1 LKQNPRF
8 DRITA
13 MYRVSPFVRHFAIS
27 LVLGVIVATLWV
39 NTGPDSYYDFIEW
52 RLFDLSMPGWI
63 SPITASITPASL
75 TSHVMMPFFMFFV
88 GKELWEAVTL
98 ERGALSGA
106 QALVPLGGVIGALL
120 GAALLWV
127 ATGAAIEVAEEASFG
142 VGWQVPLGSDV
153 VLCYLFGRR
162 VFGSGHP
169 ALHLL
174 LLVTI
179 SCDFI
184 GLFLLG
190 LSYPRGGLLSL
201 AWLALPI
208 AASGLVWLLYGRFGR
223 SHSPERQHQRAM
235 QLWPYAL
242 AGLLSYLG
250 IAAAG
255 LPPALG
261 FLPVI
266 PAIPSAAR
274 AFGLFAEAEQ
284 LLNDPLNRLTHLMT
298 RPLAVVLFLFG
309 LTRGG
314 IDLGAYAPTTLTLL
328 AAFWVG
334 KPLGFLAGCTLAAKV
349 LHRPMPAGISQ
360 ADLAIVALLLGVG
373 FTVPVL
379 AIDTSL
385 PGGAMAEAARL
396 GIGLG
401 IAFGALGL
409 ALARF
414 LRK

>member
-1 LKQNPRF
+1 
-8 DRITA
+8 
-13 MYRVSPFVRHFAIS
+13 MYRVSPFVSHFAIS
-27 LVLGVIVATLWV
+27 LILGVVLATLWV
-39 NTGPDSYYDFIEW
+39 NIGSDSYYDFIEW
-52 RLFDLSMPGWI
+52 RLFDLTMPDWI

-75 TSHVMMPFFMFFV
+75 TSHVLMPFFMFFV

-98 ERGALSGA
+98 ERGALSGV
-106 QALVPLGGVIGALL
+106 QALVPLGGAIGALL

-127 ATGAAIEVAEEASFG
+127 ATGAMIEVAEEASFG

-162 VFGSGHP
+162 LFGAGHP

-201 AWLALPI
+201 AWLSLPLF
-208 AASGLVWLLYGRFGR
+208 ACTTVWLLFGRFGR
-223 SHSPERQHQRAM
+223 PHIPERQRQRAM

-266 PAIPSAAR
+266 PTIPSAVR

-298 RPLAVVLFLFG
+298 RPLAAVLFFFG

-314 IDLGAYAPTTLTLL
+314 IDLGAFAPTTITVL
-328 AAFWVG
+328 AAFWIG
-334 KPLGFLAGCTLAAKV
+334 KPLGFLAGCGLTAKA
-349 LHRPMPAGISQ
+349 LGRRLPAGL
-360 ADLAIVALLLGVG
+360 APRDLLVVALLLGVG

-396 GIGLG
+396 GIGLS
-401 IAFGALGL
+401 IAFGAIAF
-409 ALARF
+409 ALAHFRQ
-414 LRK
+414 K

>member
-1 LKQNPRF
+1 
-8 DRITA
+8 

-27 LVLGVIVATLWV
+27 LVLGLAMATLWV
-39 NTGPDSYYDFIEW
+39 NAASDSYYDFIEW
-52 RLFDLSMPGWI
+52 RLFDLSMPDWI

-75 TSHVMMPFFMFFV
+75 TSHVLMPFFMFFV
-88 GKELWEAVTL
+88 GKELWEAITL

-106 QALVPLGGVIGALL
+106 QALVPMGGVIGALL

-127 ATGAAIEVAEEASFG
+127 ATGTVIEVAEEASFG

-162 VFGSGHP
+162 LFGAGHP
-169 ALHLL
+169 ALQLL

-184 GLFLLG
+184 GLFVLG

-201 AWLALPI
+201 AWLALPLL
-208 AASGLVWLLYGRFGR
+208 AGTSVWLLFGRYGRP
-223 SHSPERQHQRAM
+223 HLPERQRQRAM

-242 AGLLSYLG
+242 AGVLSYLG

-261 FLPVI
+261 FLPII

-284 LLNDPLNRLTHLMT
+284 LLNDPLNRMTHLMT
-298 RPLAVVLFLFG
+298 RPLAVVLFFFG

-328 AAFWVG
+328 AAFWIG
-334 KPLGFLAGCTLAAKV
+334 KPLGFLAGCWATSALLRRSLPTGV
-349 LHRPMPAGISQ
+349 TPR
-360 ADLAIVALLLGVG
+360 DLRVVALLLGLG
-373 FTVPVL
+373 FTVPVI

-396 GIGLG
+396 GLG
-401 IAFGALGL
+401 ISMAIGALALTL
-409 ALARF
+409 AHWLQ
-414 LRK
+414 K

>member
-1 LKQNPRF
+1 
-8 DRITA
+8 

-27 LVLGVIVATLWV
+27 LVLGVLVATFWV

-52 RLFDLSMPGWI
+52 RLFDLTMPDWI

-75 TSHVMMPFFMFFV
+75 TSHVLMPFFMFFIC
-88 GKELWEAVTL
+88 KELWEAITL
-98 ERGALSGA
+98 ERGALSGT
-106 QALVPLGGVIGALL
+106 QALVPLGGVIGALM
-120 GAALLWV
+120 GAALMWV
-127 ATGAAIEVAEEASFG
+127 ATGAVIKVAEEASFG

-162 VFGSGHP
+162 IFGAGHP
-169 ALHLL
+169 ALQLL

-184 GLFLLG
+184 GLLILG

-201 AWLALPI
+201 AWLVLPLLSS
-208 AASGLVWLLYGRFGR
+208 ASVWLLFGRYGRP
-223 SHSPERQHQRAM
+223 HLPERQHQRAI
-235 QLWPYAL
+235 QLWPYGV
-242 AGLLSYLG
+242 AGLLSYIG

-274 AFGLFAEAEQ
+274 AFGLFAEAEE
-284 LLNDPLNRLTHLMT
+284 LLSDPLNRMTHLMT
-298 RPLAVVLFLFG
+298 RPLAGVLFLFG

-314 IDLGAYAPTTLTLL
+314 IDFGALAPATITLL
-328 AAFWVG
+328 AAFWIG
-334 KPLGFLAGCTLAAKV
+334 KPLGFLAGCALTAKA
-349 LHRPMPAGISQ
+349 LHRPLPAGVTQ
-360 ADLAIVALLLGVG
+360 GDLAVVALLLGLG

-396 GIGLG
+396 GIGSS
-401 IAFGALGL
+401 IAIAALVL
-409 ALARF
+409 TLARW
-414 LRK
+414 RQK

>member
-1 LKQNPRF
+1 
-8 DRITA
+8 

-27 LVLGVIVATLWV
+27 LVLGLAMATLWV
-39 NTGPDSYYDFIEW
+39 NAASDSYYDFIEW
-52 RLFDLSMPGWI
+52 RLFDLSMPDWI

-75 TSHVMMPFFMFFV
+75 TSHVLMPFFMFFV
-88 GKELWEAVTL
+88 GKELWEAITL

-106 QALVPLGGVIGALL
+106 QALVPMGGVIGALL

-127 ATGAAIEVAEEASFG
+127 ATGTVIEVAEEASFG

-162 VFGSGHP
+162 LFGAGHP
-169 ALHLL
+169 ALQLL

-184 GLFLLG
+184 GLFVLG

-201 AWLALPI
+201 AWLALPLL
-208 AASGLVWLLYGRFGR
+208 AGTSVWLLFGRYGRP
-223 SHSPERQHQRAM
+223 HLPERQRQRAM

-242 AGLLSYLG
+242 AGVLSYLG

-261 FLPVI
+261 FLPII

-284 LLNDPLNRLTHLMT
+284 LLNDPLNRMTHLMT
-298 RPLAVVLFLFG
+298 RPLAVVLFFFG

-328 AAFWVG
+328 AAFWIG
-334 KPLGFLAGCTLAAKV
+334 KPLGFLAGCWATSALLRRSLPTGV
-349 LHRPMPAGISQ
+349 TRR
-360 ADLAIVALLLGVG
+360 DLRVVALLLGLG
-373 FTVPVL
+373 FTVPVI

-396 GIGLG
+396 GLG
-401 IAFGALGL
+401 ISMAIGALALTL
-409 ALARF
+409 AHWLQ
-414 LRK
+414 K